1 MGSDRLGGGP
11 DDPGMPPLRKT
22 AMVEATTI
30 KQKAKPAGSL
40 GAAFEGKIESPR
52 LDSSPFEM
60 PKFEIPKMEVPAAFR
75 EFAEKGVSQAK
86 ESYEKL
92 KTAAEEATD
101 VLESTYANAS
111 KGATEYG
118 LKMIEAARINTNAA
132 FDFAAELMS
141 VKSFSEMIELST
153 GHARKQFETLSAQT
167 KEFTALA
174 QKVATETSEPI
185 KSGVSKVFNKV
196 A

>member
-11 DDPGMPPLRKT
+11 DDAGMPPLRKT

>member
-1 MGSDRLGGGP
+1 
-11 DDPGMPPLRKT
+11 
-22 AMVEATTI
+22 MVEATTI

-52 LDSSPFEM
+52 LDIPSFEM
-60 PKFEIPKMEVPAAFR
+60 PKFDIPKIEVPAAFR

-86 ESYEKL
+86 ENYEKL
-92 KTAAEEATD
+92 KTAAEEASD
-101 VLESTYANAS
+101 VLETTYANAS

-118 LKMIEAARINTNAA
+118 LKMIE
-132 FDFAAELMS
+132 
-141 VKSFSEMIELST
+141 LST
-153 GHARKQFETLSAQT
+153 GHARKQFETLSEQT

-185 KSGVSKVFNKV
+185 KTGVSKVFNKV

>member
-1 MGSDRLGGGP
+1 
-11 DDPGMPPLRKT
+11 
-22 AMVEATTI
+22 MVEATTI

-40 GAAFEGKIESPR
+40 GAAFDAKIDSPR
-52 LDSSPFEM
+52 LDSHFEM